1 MKLWRVL
8 VAVAALGLAPAN
20 SVQAAT
26 LIDFNSQSG
35 TGLATYTEAGATII
49 PVTGTFLFE
58 PTPNGTV
65 GLRGGGTPPF
75 PLYRADL
82 VGGASF
88 VSVDLGD
95 FNQDPDGLLL
105 RAFSSLDVLLM
116 TTTLATI
123 AADETMHTLSVTAP
137 NIAYVIF
144 GSEAPS
150 LNGSSVYADNFV
162 YTATNSH
169 IPMPEPATMTL
180 LGLGFGGM
188 GAHRWRQR
196 RPLS

>member
-65 GLRGGGTPPF
+65 GLRGTAHRGNRFLHPPADQSSSRMSGNLNRCGSF
-75 PLYRADL
+75 GRGSNILY
-82 VGGASF
+82 V
-88 VSVDLGD
+88 
-95 FNQDPDGLLL
+95 
-105 RAFSSLDVLLM
+105 
-116 TTTLATI
+116 
-123 AADETMHTLSVTAP
+123 
-137 NIAYVIF
+137 
-144 GSEAPS
+144 
-150 LNGSSVYADNFV
+150 
-162 YTATNSH
+162 
-169 IPMPEPATMTL
+169 PEPTHFISAV
-180 LGLGFGGM
+180 
-188 GAHRWRQR
+188 
-196 RPLS
+196 